1 MFTRSH
7 SLWLIFQL
15 FLLIHAQNSI
25 SLFKTVQTNAQVKGD
40 VSMEHVNVSKVGQG
54 RVVIKVL
61 VIIILN
67 LIIRC

>member
-15 FLLIHAQNSI
+15 FLLRHAQNSI

>member
-1 MFTRSH
+1 
-7 SLWLIFQL
+7 
-15 FLLIHAQNSI
+15 
-25 SLFKTVQTNAQVKGD
+25 
-40 VSMEHVNVSKVGQG
+40 MEHVNVSKVGQG